1 MKLIYDADTDALYVD
16 LKEGVVE
23 ESEEVAPGFVL
34 DFDAEGNVL
43 GMDLDSE
50 ASKKVDLSRLETEGL
65 QISLEFAR
73 PQGQRR
79 SKAF

>member
-16 LKEGVVE
+16 LKAGRVE

-43 GMDLDSE
+43 GIDIDSE
-50 ASKKVDLSRLETEGL
+50 ASQKVNLSRLEIEGL
-65 QISLEFAR
+65 RLNLSLEEFPKSRA
-73 PQGQRR
+73 G
-79 SKAF
+79 